1 MTTEPTSIPSQ
12 PADATQRLSQVVIPL
27 LKGPVYAERKT
38 DCWSLLLGEQASV
51 RSYLAVLGLELYLDE
66 TEGFAFVR
74 QVEPPAGDD
83 SLPRLV
89 QRRPLGHGMSVF
101 CLLLR
106 KWLLQ
111 HDAQG
116 GEPRAI
122 LTLEAITDELSL
134 YLPPAKSEA
143 KAADRIQ
150 TYIRQAVDAG
160 LLKEL
165 KGDKDRFEILRITR
179 ALINAAWLGDLDE
192 RLRLYAEHAALAAT
206 EAGDE

>member
-1 MTTEPTSIPSQ
+1 M
-12 PADATQRLSQVVIPL
+12 
-27 LKGPVYAERKT
+27 
-38 DCWSLLLGEQASV
+38 V
-51 RSYLAVLGLELYLDE
+51 RPFLAVLGLELHLDE
-66 TEGFAFVR
+66 VEGFAFIR
-74 QVEPPAGDD
+74 QVEPPAGDE

-89 QRRPLGHGMSVF
+89 QRRPLGYGMSVF

-122 LTLEAITDELSL
+122 VSLQTITDELSL
-134 YLPPAKSEA
+134 YLPEAKSET

-150 TYIRQAVDAG
+150 SYIRHAIETG

-179 ALINAAWLGDLDE
+179 ALINAEWLGDLDE
-192 RLRLYAEHAALAAT
+192 RLDQYAEHASLAT